1 MSSLVFSAVG
11 LLLAAGAIGLLT
23 YKAVNAEPLCA
34 AEAPGMLCAAQYL
47 AVLAVL
53 TLWLSA
59 RLCGSA
65 TMANMLTA
73 AADVA
78 LIAVV
83 VTMVNTDA
91 AALVDVS
98 NPQRM
103 LGNALVVVV
112 ALWRVSARVSQL
124 LPAPQSAY
132 GYPGQYDVPVQPYWQ
147 PYGQPYQV

>member
-1 MSSLVFSAVG
+1 MTSLIFSAVG
-11 LLLAAGAIGLLT
+11 LLLAAGAIALLT

-53 TLWLSA
+53 ALWLSSK
-59 RLCGSA
+59 LCASA
-65 TMANMLTA
+65 TLAKTLAA
-73 AADVA
+73 AADIA
-78 LIAVV
+78 IIAVV
-83 VTMVNTDA
+83 VTMLNTDA

-103 LGNALVVVV
+103 LGNILVVVV
-112 ALWRVSARVSQL
+112 ALWRVSARVSEM

-132 GYPGQYDVPVQPYWQ
+132 GGYSPQYQY
-147 PYGQPYQV
+147 

>member
-23 YKAVNAEPLCA
+23 YKSVNAEPLCA

-53 TLWLSA
+53 TLWLSSK
-59 RLCGSA
+59 LCASRVL
-65 TMANMLTA
+65 ANMLAA
-73 AADVA
+73 AADIA

-103 LGNALVVVV
+103 LGNILVVVV
-112 ALWRVSARVSQL
+112 ALWRVSARVSEM
-124 LPAPQSAY
+124 LPAPQPMY
-132 GYPGQYDVPVQPYWQ
+132 GGYSPQYQY
-147 PYGQPYQV
+147 

>member
-59 RLCGSA
+59 RLCTSVVIA
-65 TMANMLTA
+65 KMLAA
-73 AADVA
+73 AADIA

-103 LGNALVVVV
+103 LGNVLVVVV
-112 ALWRVSARVSQL
+112 ALWRVSARISQM
-124 LPAPQSAY
+124 LPATQYAY
-132 GYPGQYDVPVQPYWQ
+132 GGYSSYTGYGQQYDVPVQPYA
-147 PYGQPYQV
+147 